1 MEVFELSETVIC
13 SCTVKSG
20 SVLTD
25 PATSMKITITDPS
38 GVAAVSDTAMTKD
51 STGAYHY
58 NYTPATLAG
67 IYTVTYVATNGTK
80 VSKAKDHFQVRSQ
93 L

>member
-20 SVLTD
+20 STLTD
-25 PATSMKITITDPS
+25 PATSMNITITDPA
-38 GVAAVSDTAMTKD
+38 GATAVNDAAMTKD

-58 NYTPATLAG
+58 DYAPASLSG
-67 IYTVTYVATNGTK
+67 IYTVTYVATNGSK
-80 VSKAKDHFQVRSQ
+80 VSKAKDHFQIRSQ